1 MQADKMSFFFQRMC
15 PKKRTHAP
23 MPRIDPAY
31 PDSPHSHHS
40 YPDSHIPII
49 PFSYPSFRDFHEA
62 LIWY

>member
-1 MQADKMSFFFQRMC
+1 
-15 PKKRTHAP
+15 

-40 YPDSHIPII
+40 YPDSHIPVI
-49 PFSYPSFRDFHEA
+49 PFSYSSFRDFHEA